1 MPVAPSG
8 SPNLSPI
15 PVGILHSCSGTMA
28 ISEMALI
35 DAENMAIA
43 EINQAGG
50 VLGRQIL
57 PIVEDGASQAEIFA
71 QKAQKLIQQDQVA
84 TLFGCWTSSSR
95 KAVVPVLAAHNALL
109 WYPLQYEGLETS
121 PQVFYTG
128 SCPNQQVR
136 PAVQWLLDN
145 KGRRFF
151 LLGSD
156 YVFPRTVNKIIKA
169 DLHRLNGDLLQETYV
184 PLGGI
189 EFGEVIAQIQTLQ
202 PDVIFSTLNGD
213 SNLAFYQQYH
223 QAGLTPAQIP
233 IMAVSIAEG
242 ELQTIGQMVLG
253 DRSSTIAAGHYASWT
268 YFQSLEH
275 PRNQAFVQNF
285 QARYGANRVTSDPIE
300 AAYLQVYLWKQAVE
314 AAQSFEVDAV
324 RQAAIGQT
332 FEAPGGTVRVEP
344 NQHLWKHCRIGQI
357 QPDGQFQT
365 VYDTGDPIQ
374 PLPWLGIEHLETDLS
389 PLILDLLGEVPQSIQ
404 YSCVAAEKSRDL
416 ETANQQLQRTQD
428 QLRASERQFRKLTQR
443 QELLKRTLS
452 SQIRDSLDLDTI
464 LPIAVKEVRELLQLD
479 RCEFFWCDGIA
490 PSPQV
495 QPVYAAHP
503 GLPLDPAPQQ
513 PPIAPT
519 LLQQALTQ
527 QSVLVVDQAAT
538 TAALS
543 APQRQQLT
551 AQGVKSL
558 LATEVQPRSGSHG
571 YLVCTHT
578 RDPHHWRRHEIE
590 LLEDIAS
597 QLAIAIEQA
606 TLYDQS
612 CNAAQQAIDQAAT
625 LERTLR
631 DLRKT
636 QTQLIQSEKLSSL
649 GQLVAG
655 VAHEINNPVNF
666 ISGNLTHTEAYITDL
681 MELMA
686 LYQRRYPVPDA
697 AIQAKAQEIDLDFVA
712 DDLPRVIKS
721 MRVGTER
728 ICDIV
733 KSLRTFSRLDEAA
746 IKEVDIHEG
755 LESTLTILRNRLKGK
770 PGRDEILVQR
780 DYGQLPLVECF
791 ASQLNQVF
799 MNLLSNAI
807 DAVETQRT
815 TLPPEAPAQSTIRIQ
830 TTLPKANVI
839 AIHIADSGTG
849 MPDTVRD
856 RIFDPFYTTKPPGQ
870 GTGLGLSISHQI
882 VTEKHSGRI
891 ECFSTPGQGTEFV
904 ITLPVQQTPPHPPR
918 HP

>member
-1 MPVAPSG
+1 MPVVPSG
-8 SPNLSPI
+8 SQDLPPI

-28 ISEMALI
+28 ISELALI
-35 DAENMAIA
+35 DAETMAIA

-50 VLGRQIL
+50 VLSRQIL

-71 QKAQKLIQQDQVA
+71 QKAQKLIQQDQVV

-95 KAVVPVLAAHNALL
+95 KAVLPVLEAHNALL

-121 PQVFYTG
+121 PHIFYTG
-128 SCPNQQVR
+128 TCPNQQVQ
-136 PAVQWLLDN
+136 PAVQWLLEH
-145 KGRRFF
+145 KGKRFF

-156 YVFPRTVNKIIKA
+156 YVFPRTVNKIITA
-169 DLHRLNGDLLQETYV
+169 DLHRLKGELLQETYM
-184 PLGGI
+184 PLGDV
-189 EFGEVIAQIQTLQ
+189 EFGEIIAQIQALQ
-202 PDVIFSTLNGD
+202 PDVVFSTLNGD

-223 QAGLTPAQIP
+223 AAGLTPAQIP
-233 IMAVSIAEG
+233 IMAMSIAEG
-242 ELQTIGQMVLG
+242 ELQTIGQ
-253 DRSSTIAAGHYASWT
+253 IAAGHYASWT
-268 YFQSLEH
+268 YFQSLAH

-314 AAQSFEVDAV
+314 AAQSFAVDAV

-332 FEAPGGTVRVEP
+332 FDAPGSTVRVEP
-344 NQHLWKHCRIGQI
+344 NQHLWKPCRIGQI
-357 QPDGQFQT
+357 QPNGQFQT

-389 PLILDLLGEVPQSIQ
+389 PLMLDLLGEVPQAIQ

-416 ETANQQLQRTQD
+416 ETANQQLQQTQD
-428 QLRASERQFRKLTQR
+428 QLRTSEQQFRKLTQR

-479 RCEFFWCDGIA
+479 RCEFFWCGGTA

-495 QPVYAAHP
+495 RPVYAAHP
-503 GLPLDPAPQQ
+503 GLPPDPDPQH
-513 PPIAPT
+513 PT
-519 LLQQALTQ
+519 INPALLHQALTQ
-527 QSVLVVDQAAT
+527 QAVLVVDQAAT
-538 TAALS
+538 TTALS
-543 APQRQQLT
+543 PPQRQQLT
-551 AQGVKSL
+551 AQRVKSL

-578 RDPHHWRRHEIE
+578 HDPHRWRRHEIE

-612 CNAAQQAIDQAAT
+612 RNAAQQAIDQAAA

-631 DLRKT
+631 DLRQT
-636 QTQLIQSEKLSSL
+636 QAQLIQSEKLSSL

-666 ISGNLTHTEAYITDL
+666 ISGNLTHTEDYVID
-681 MELMA
+681 LMA
-686 LYQRRYPVPDA
+686 LLALYQQRYPVPDA

-721 MRVGTER
+721 MQAGTER

-770 PGRDEILVQR
+770 PGRDEIRVER
-780 DYGQLPLVECF
+780 DYGPLPPVECF

-807 DAVETQRT
+807 DAVETQRA
-815 TLPPEAPAQSTIRIQ
+815 TLPPDAPAQSTIRIQ
-830 TTLPKANVI
+830 TTVPKANVV

-849 MPDTVRD
+849 MPEAVRD

-882 VTEKHSGRI
+882 VTEKHSGHI

-904 ITLPVQQTPPHPPR
+904 ITLPVQQTHHPPPH